1 MGSFNCQT
9 MRYQPQYQVPHTR
22 DALNRT
28 SGIPKTDPG
37 RGYASPSRA
46 NLLRQPGM
54 PVLGTRHH
62 EQMVGK
68 HVATVRVAHDIIP
81 VDTETDQRF
90 FRETTDR
97 TINVVETLGDQN
109 RHLAD
114 CNIQLREQLAKV
126 QKHMQSDDAE
136 IQRFKGEFVQHFE
149 VIDQLEN
156 MNDTTNKS
164 LNEERE
170 AHRLSTQKLT
180 QVVRDLDHANE
191 MIVELRTGV
200 VADLEQRNAQ
210 LIEEVKR
217 EKNAATMASQRLAAS
232 EDRCA
237 MLTNQ
242 NLKIQRS
249 CDELTKDNNMLLA
262 EKEAVKQTL
271 AREQATFED
280 AIASDRE
287 ACQAELNK
295 IACTLQARLAEQ
307 NEAYRVLFEEHK
319 QFQAHSFRT
328 ADEYKAFVDAQN
340 DDIKRLQDLSNSQ
353 AGEIQS
359 LFESE
364 MASRRKFEAI
374 EDTVFT
380 TEERIGLTNV
390 RSPIRNMITDDR
402 LHNKFQGFQHQSDNM
417 LNTGVRV
424 QQERL

>member
-1 MGSFNCQT
+1 

-28 SGIPKTDPG
+28 AGIPKTDPG
-37 RGYASPSRA
+37 RGYISPSRA

-62 EQMVGK
+62 ETMVGK
-68 HVATVRVAHDIIP
+68 HVGTVRVVHDIVP
-81 VDTETDQRF
+81 VDTDTDQRF

-97 TINVVETLGDQN
+97 TINVVESLGDQN

-114 CNIQLREQLAKV
+114 CNIQLREQLKKV
-126 QKHMQSDDAE
+126 EKHMQADDSE

-156 MNDTTNKS
+156 MNDTTNKN

-170 AHRLSTQKLT
+170 GHRLTTQKLT
-180 QVVRDLDHANE
+180 QVTRDLDHANE
-191 MIVELRTGV
+191 MIVELRTGI

-217 EKNAATMASQRLAAS
+217 EKNAATMAAQRLAAS
-232 EDRCA
+232 EDRCV

-249 CDELTKDNNMLLA
+249 CDELTKDNNMLLD

-271 AREQATFED
+271 AREQASFED
-280 AIASDRE
+280 AIQSDRT

-307 NEAYRVLFEEHK
+307 NEAYRILFEEHK

-340 DDIKRLQDLSNSQ
+340 DDIKRLQDLSNAQ
-353 AGEIQS
+353 ASEIQS

-380 TEERIGLTNV
+380 TEERIGLTKV
-390 RSPIRNMITDDR
+390 RSPIRNAITDDR
-402 LHNKFQGFQHQSDNM
+402 LHNKFQGFAHHGDNV
-417 LNTGVRV
+417 LNTAVRV
-424 QQERL
+424 KQSR